1 MKRFDDAP
9 PWELLG
15 VAPDAGRDEVQ
26 QAYERLTDADLVAL
40 LPDIAKAV
48 APLAPSNEMFAD
60 GVRLAG
66 LDLLSRLHIREGLT
80 LCVSVMEPARWGAG
94 KRVEPCTKY
103 LQRYGTHAQAVLP
116 QLREVR
122 AQFAGAAGRK
132 ANSEQVEQMD
142 KCISAIESST
152 AAPTLVSVAEF
163 KARPAK

>member
-1 MKRFDDAP
+1 VSK
-9 PWELLG
+9 
-15 VAPDAGRDEVQ
+15 
-26 QAYERLTDADLVAL
+26 AYERLTDADLVAL

-66 LDLLSRLHIREGLT
+66 LDLLSRLHIREGMT

-94 KRVEPCTKY
+94 NRVEPCVKY

-132 ANSEQVEQMD
+132 ANSEHVEQMD
-142 KCISAIESST
+142 KCIAAIESST
-152 AAPTLVSVAEF
+152 TAPTLVSVAEF
-163 KARPAK
+163 KARPAE